1 VSEVHVV
8 LPNDIDDPAT
18 PSGGNAY
25 DRRVCRGLAAL
36 GWSVREH
43 AVAGG
48 WPSPLPAERAIH
60 LLRQT
65 CQGLREAHAIGLI
78 HRDIK
83 PGNIFAAERGGLY
96 DVAKLLDFGLVKPVA
111 EIPSAR
117 LTWYPQGFETAPRS
131 LNWGVELEYARGT
144 GRNDQR
150 LASNEYISLGG
161 NNLQGPQEV
170 HHRAELRYGH
180 LGVTG
185 SQRFGGR
192 ASSLEIEWLAG
203 LGAAEFTL
211 VSQSRIAG
219 SPALSARQGLSGV
232 TLGVGPR
239 WNITNELALEGRLQ
253 VLHLGPSF
261 GETLWYPEIAVRY
274 RPAKAVAL
282 RMGYSSMSFDPSKQN
297 GGDSAVRVRISG
309 PFLGLHLVF

>member
-1 VSEVHVV
+1 MMK
-8 LPNDIDDPAT
+8 
-18 PSGGNAY
+18 NA
-25 DRRVCRGLAAL
+25 
-36 GWSVREH
+36 S
-43 AVAGG
+43 
-48 WPSPLPAERAIH
+48 
-60 LLRQT
+60 T
-65 CQGLREAHAIGLI
+65 
-78 HRDIK
+78 
-83 PGNIFAAERGGLY
+83 FAAHPINAAAAIL
-96 DVAKLLDFGLVKPVA
+96 VAACGLVACGNLPPAPVLKPIEVSDPNTT
-111 EIPSAR
+111 IPSAR
-117 LTWYPQGFETAPRS
+117 LTWYPHGFETAPRS

-150 LASNEYISLGG
+150 LAGNEYISLGG

-192 ASSLEIEWLAG
+192 ASSLEVEWLAG

-232 TLGVGPR
+232 ALGVGPR
-239 WNITNELALEGRLQ
+239 WSITSEVALEGRLQ

-282 RMGYSSMSFDPSKQN
+282 RMGYSSMSYDPSKQD
-297 GGDSAVRVRISG
+297 GGDSAVRIRISG
-309 PFLGLHLVF
+309 PFLGLHLIF

>member
-1 VSEVHVV
+1 MK
-8 LPNDIDDPAT
+8 
-18 PSGGNAY
+18 NA
-25 DRRVCRGLAAL
+25 
-36 GWSVREH
+36 S
-43 AVAGG
+43 
-48 WPSPLPAERAIH
+48 
-60 LLRQT
+60 T
-65 CQGLREAHAIGLI
+65 
-78 HRDIK
+78 
-83 PGNIFAAERGGLY
+83 FAAHPINAAAVILIAACGLGACGNLPPAP
-96 DVAKLLDFGLVKPVA
+96 VLKPIEVSDPNTT
-111 EIPSAR
+111 IPSAR
-117 LTWYPQGFETAPRS
+117 LTWYPHGFETAPRS

-144 GRNDQR
+144 GRNDQQ
-150 LASNEYISLGG
+150 LAGNEYISLGG

-180 LGVTG
+180 LGLTG

-192 ASSLEIEWLAG
+192 ASSLEVEWLAGLGAAEFTLVSQSRIAGSPALEVEWLAG

-232 TLGVGPR
+232 ALGVGPR
-239 WNITNELALEGRLQ
+239 WSITSEVALEGRLQ

-282 RMGYSSMSFDPSKQN
+282 RMGYSSMSYDPSKQD
-297 GGDSAVRVRISG
+297 GGDSAVRIRISG
-309 PFLGLHLVF
+309 PFLGLHLIF